1 MNLSEPEINTAIN
14 QARILTE
21 WAYAE
26 MSKEQPTSELTQN
39 RMVYI
44 DKLLSSLMPGVLAQ
58 AQKLAEENSMLTR
71 TCDQWNTEY
80 DKAVQQLTLEKL
92 EIQRTVDDYTSR
104 IGELA
109 ESRNYYIDYNETLR
123 ATVTDVVKFLT
134 PKGGRDRIGIN
145 AEKKALTTLTAC
157 LDSND

>member
-26 MSKEQPTSELTQN
+26 MSKEQPPSELTQN

-58 AQKLAEENSMLTR
+58 AEKLIEENITLSDGVLSYER
-71 TCDQWNTEY
+71 EY
-80 DKAVQQLTLEKL
+80 KVIVAQKEELLKKL
-92 EIQRTVDDYTSR
+92 E
-104 IGELA
+104 ELA
-109 ESRNYYIDYNETLR
+109 ISRNYYIDYNETLR
-123 ATVTDVVKFLT
+123 MLVTDVVKLLT
-134 PKGGRDRIGIN
+134 PTKNQSDVSRNRVR
-145 AEKKALTTLTAC
+145 KALTTLTAC
-157 LDSND
+157 LDSHD